1 MKKHII
7 QFSAIAL
14 LFISCSHQGNSD
26 FSEINNTVISF
37 VKAGDQRDAEMLR
50 SVLHPEFRTLA
61 NRFFGGEELQVLSKD
76 VYLKLID
83 DGTIGGD
90 DRKVEISNTEV
101 IGHNAYVRA
110 TFTGNEYKFNTFV
123 LLAQNTEGRWKVV
136 SDMPFV
142 EKVP

>member
-1 MKKHII
+1 MKKQII

-14 LFISCSHQGNSD
+14 LFISCSQQNNSN
-26 FSEINNTVISF
+26 FSEINNAVNSF
-37 VKAGDQRDAEMLR
+37 VKAGDKRDTEILK

-61 NRFFGGEELQVLSKD
+61 NRFFGGEELQVLSKE
-76 VYLKLID
+76 VYLKLIG

-90 DRKVEISNTEV
+90 DRKVEIRNTEV
-101 IGHNAYVRA
+101 IGHNAHVRA

-123 LLAQNTEGRWKVV
+123 LLAQNTEGEWKVV

-142 EKVP
+142 EKIH